1 MQKAVVLGGAGHI
14 GSYLVPMLVKRGYAV
29 TSVTRGKHQPYV
41 TDTAWQHVDHL
52 YLDRQQDPAFADK
65 VAAVNADIVI
75 DLISFTLA
83 DTKKMVAALKPTK
96 LSHYLFCSSVW
107 AHGRAEILPADPNSM
122 NKHPLDEYG
131 KQKYASEL
139 YLKQEFRE
147 NGFPAT
153 VIMPGQISGPGWTII
168 SPLANENPEVFQKI
182 ADNQSITLPNFG
194 METLHLVH
202 ASDVAQLF
210 LKAVMH
216 RQLALGESFHA
227 VGSNSLTLYG
237 YAQAM
242 YRFFDTTPQIKFLQ
256 WDAWSKQNAPKDVD
270 KTYYH
275 IARSGQYSIA
285 NAQKLLD
292 YQPQY
297 SPIEVAEIAVQSYL
311 DRGIIHHA

>member
-1 MQKAVVLGGAGHI
+1 MLKAVVLGGAGHI
-14 GSYLVPMLVKRGYAV
+14 GSYLVPMLVKSGYAV

-41 TDTAWQHVDHL
+41 SDAAWQHVDHL

-83 DTKKMVAALKPTK
+83 DTQKMVAALKPTK

-153 VIMPGQISGPGWTII
+153 IIMPGQISGPGWTII
-168 SPLANENPEVFQKI
+168 SPLANENPDAFQRI
-182 ADNQSITLPNFG
+182 ADNQTITLPNFG

-210 LKAVMH
+210 LKATTH

-227 VGSNSLTLYG
+227 VGANSITLYG
-237 YAQAM
+237 YAEAM
-242 YRFFDTTPQIKFLQ
+242 YRFFDTKPQIEFLP
-256 WDAWSKQNAPKDVD
+256 WDDWSKQNTPKDVD

-285 NAQKLLD
+285 NAQELLD

-297 SPIEVAEIAVQSYL
+297 SPVEVAEIAVQSYL

>member
-1 MQKAVVLGGAGHI
+1 MMKAVVLGGAGHI
-14 GSYLVPMLVKRGYAV
+14 GSYLVPMLVKAGYAV

-41 TDTAWQHVDHL
+41 TDHAWQHVDHR
-52 YLDRQQDPAFADK
+52 YLDRSKDADFNTAI
-65 VAAVNADIVI
+65 AAINADVVI

-83 DTKKMVAALKPTK
+83 DTKKMVAALKATK

-107 AHGRAEILPADPNSM
+107 AHGRAESLPADPNGI
-122 NKHPLDEYG
+122 KHPLDDYG
-131 KQKYASEL
+131 KQKYASEQ
-139 YLKQEFRE
+139 YLKQEYRE

-153 VIMPGQISGPGWTII
+153 VIMPGQISGPGWTIM
-168 SPLANENPEVFQKI
+168 SPIANGNPAIFQQI
-182 ADNQSITLPNFG
+182 ANDQSITLPNFG

-202 ASDVAQLF
+202 ASDVAQVF
-210 LKAVMH
+210 FKAVTH
-216 RQLALGESFHA
+216 RNQALGESFHA
-227 VGSNSLTLYG
+227 VGASSLTLYG

-242 YRFFDTTPQIKFLQ
+242 YRFFDTTAQIDFKP
-256 WDAWSKQNAPKDVD
+256 WDVWTKLINNPADVD

-297 SPIEVAEIAVQSYL
+297 TPIEVAEIAVQSYL
-311 DRGIIHHA
+311 DRGIVTRV